1 MENDNITASLQSEK
15 KKLYLF
21 YCITTLNNE
30 VSTLEKIT
38 YKTIKENNQYEI
50 DKIKGSRFIGTLIK
64 VSDRDEAEQE
74 LELFRKQNY
83 NVTHNCF
90 AYSVGLNNNIITR
103 YSDDGEPSG
112 TAGRPMMN
120 VLESSGIS
128 NVLLIVTRYYGGT
141 KLGTGGLMKAYS
153 EAAKEVI
160 SHSKVHDVEIKTSL
174 EFNYAY
180 DNTSMVMNL
189 ISRFG
194 ADIVEEKYGEDAEM
208 LISLNIG
215 FKQKFIDEIFD
226 KSNGKIKTRDT
237 I

>member
-1 MENDNITASLQSEK
+1 M
-15 KKLYLF
+15 
-21 YCITTLNNE
+21 
-30 VSTLEKIT
+30 EKIT
-38 YKTIKENNQYEI
+38 YKTIKENNQFEI

-64 VSDRDEAEQE
+64 VSKRDEAEKE
-74 LELFRKQNY
+74 LENIRKKNY
-83 NVTHNCF
+83 NATHNCF
-90 AYSVGLNNNIITR
+90 AYTVGIDNDIITR

-160 SHSKVHDVEIKTSL
+160 SHSKVIDVEIKTSL
-174 EFNYAY
+174 IFNYPY

-189 ISRFG
+189 ISRYG
-194 ADIVEEKYGEDAEM
+194 ADIIEEKYGDDAEM
-208 LISLNIG
+208 LIKLNQG
-215 FKQKFIDEIFD
+215 YRQEFIDEIFD
-226 KSNGKIKTRDT
+226 KSNGKIKVTE
-237 I
+237 IN